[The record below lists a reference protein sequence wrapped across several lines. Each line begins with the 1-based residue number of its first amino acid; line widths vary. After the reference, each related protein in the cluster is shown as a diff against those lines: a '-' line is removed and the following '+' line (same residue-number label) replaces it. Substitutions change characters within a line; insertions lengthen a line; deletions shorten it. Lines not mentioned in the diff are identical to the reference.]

1 MIVDCHAHVIVP
13 EVTRQAAPDEAWR
26 PLVGWEDGRQFVET
40 GGRRI
45 WSAVQEFCDAAAIL
59 EAQHAA
65 GVDRVL
71 LCPWVGLLGDGAE
84 PELALRM
91 AQIQNDGLA
100 RLAAEQPE
108 RISVLG
114 MVPLH
119 DMELAASE
127 LRELLRRP
135 GVAGVELPASVGG
148 AYLGD
153 ERFEPLWR
161 AAEETG
167 ALVFVHPTTRG
178 FDQPLFQEYYLWNS
192 VGNPLETAITA
203 AHMTFAG
210 VMEAHP
216 SLHVLL
222 AHGGGAIAP
231 LRGRLRHAWS
241 FQPQA
246 RARLKRPPEESLA
259 RFLYD
264 TVVHDRGVLRDLLY
278 WVGAEHVLLG
288 SDYPFDMG
296 DARPAEQVRALGL
309 PAEQEE
315 LILGGNAARLL
326 DRDREEAV
334 P

>member
-13 EVTRQAAPDEAWR
+13 EITRDSAPGEAWR

-45 WSAVQEFCDAAAIL
+45 WSAVREFCDAAAIL
-59 EAQHAA
+59 EAQDAV

-84 PELALRM
+84 PELADRM
-91 AQIQNDGLA
+91 AKIQNDGLG
-100 RLAAEQPE
+100 RLAAEHPE
-108 RISVLG
+108 RIGALG
-114 MVPLH
+114 TVPLH
-119 DMELAASE
+119 DLGRAAEE
-127 LRELLRRP
+127 LRALMRRP
-135 GVAGVELPASVGG
+135 GIVGVELPASVGG
-148 AYLGD
+148 RYLGD
-153 ERFEPLWR
+153 ERFEPLWQ
-161 AAEETG
+161 AAESTG

-178 FDQPLFQEYYLWNS
+178 FDQPVFQDYYLWNT

-216 SLHVLL
+216 RLLVLL
-222 AHGGGAIAP
+222 AHGGGALAP

-246 RARLKRPPEESLA
+246 RSRLERSPDESLA

-264 TVVHDRGVLRDLLY
+264 TVVHDQGVLGELVQ
-278 WVGAEHVLLG
+278 WVGADHVLLG

-296 DARPAEQVRALGL
+296 DPRPVESVRALGL
-309 PAEQEE
+309 PAGQEE
-315 LILGGNAARLL
+315 LILGAGAGRLL
-326 DRDREEAV
+326 DRNREEAV

>member
-1 MIVDCHAHVIVP
+1 
-13 EVTRQAAPDEAWR
+13 
-26 PLVGWEDGRQFVET
+26 
-40 GGRRI
+40 
-45 WSAVQEFCDAAAIL
+45 
-59 EAQHAA
+59 
-65 GVDRVL
+65 VL

-91 AQIQNDGLA
+91 AQLQNDGLA
-100 RLAAEQPE
+100 RLAAEHPE

-114 MVPLH
+114 TVPLH
-119 DMELAASE
+119 DMELAA
-127 LRELLRRP
+127 RELGELMRRP
-135 GVAGVELPASVGG
+135 GMAGVELPASVGG

-153 ERFEPLWR
+153 ERFEPLWQ
-161 AAEETG
+161 AAEASG

-178 FDQPLFQEYYLWNS
+178 FDQPLFQEYYLWNT

-203 AHMTFAG
+203 AHMTCAG
-210 VMEAHP
+210 VMERHP
-216 SLHVLL
+216 GLRVLL
-222 AHGGGAIAP
+222 AHGGGALAP

-246 RARLKRPPEESLA
+246 RSRLQRSPEESLA
-259 RFLYD
+259 LFLYD
-264 TVVHDRGVLRDLLY
+264 TVVHDQGVLRDLVY
-278 WVGAEHVLLG
+278 WVGARHVLLG

-296 DARPAEQVRALGL
+296 DARAAEHVRCLGL

-326 DRDREEAV
+326 DRDREEAM

>member
-13 EVTRQAAPDEAWR
+13 EVTRDSAPDEAWR

-45 WSAVQEFCDAAAIL
+45 WSAVNEFCDSAPIL
-59 EAQHAA
+59 EAQDAA

-71 LCPWVGLLGDGAE
+71 LCPWVALLGDGAE
-84 PELALRM
+84 PELADRM
-91 AQIQNDGLA
+91 AKIQNDGLA
-100 RLAAEQPE
+100 RLAAEHPG

-114 MVPLH
+114 TLPLH
-119 DMELAASE
+119 DLGRTADEVRALM
-127 LRELLRRP
+127 RRP
-135 GVAGVELPASVGG
+135 GFVGVELPASVGG
-148 AYLGD
+148 SYLGH
-153 ERFEPLWR
+153 ERFEPLWQ
-161 AAEETG
+161 AAESTG
-167 ALVFVHPTTRG
+167 ALVFIHPTTRG
-178 FDQPLFQEYYLWNS
+178 FDQPVFHEYYLWNT

-210 VMEAHP
+210 VMEAHAG
-216 SLHVLL
+216 LLVLL

-246 RARLKRPPEESLA
+246 RSRLERSPEESLA

-264 TVVHDRGVLRDLLY
+264 TVVHDEGALRELVE
-278 WVGAEHVLLG
+278 WVGADHVLLG

-296 DARPAEQVRALGL
+296 DPHPVESVRALGL
-309 PAEQEE
+309 PREKEE
-315 LILGGNAARLL
+315 LILGGNAVRFLR
-326 DRDREEAV
+326 RDREEAV